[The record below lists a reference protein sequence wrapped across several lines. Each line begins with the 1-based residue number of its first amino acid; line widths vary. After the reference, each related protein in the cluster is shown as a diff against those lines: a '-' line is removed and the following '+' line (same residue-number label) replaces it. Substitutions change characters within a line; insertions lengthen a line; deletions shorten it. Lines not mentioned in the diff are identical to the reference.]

1 LVQTDL
7 GPDMGVDSPMAPPVV
22 AVVVAHDPGPW
33 FDETV
38 ASLAAQ
44 DYPNLSIL
52 VIDAASEAEVK
63 PRVGRAAPGAFV
75 RRIEA
80 NPGYGAAANEVL
92 DVVDGAA
99 FYLLC
104 HDDIAPD
111 PDAVR
116 ILVEEAYRSNA
127 AIVGPKLVR
136 WDDPRRLLQLG
147 EGIDHSGYSVPLV
160 DVDELDQEQHDAVRD
175 VFLVTGAC
183 TLVRADLFSEIGG
196 FDEGIDYLGDDLS
209 LCWRAHIAGAR
220 VIVAPDARVRHRQS
234 IGRRGPIDARR
245 LRSRHRLRVLLS
257 SYSVPSLVFAL
268 PRLAVLNALE
278 VLYSLL
284 VGRTRNAREV
294 VGAWTW
300 NLRRLDELRGA
311 RRQVKQFRRASD
323 SDVREDMVRGNARVR
338 QFLRGQIGGGEAVG
352 GLAGRGRDAAGALT
366 SGTLRVAA
374 AVWAVVALVLLA
386 GSRHLIT
393 RGMPSVGEL
402 VPFRTGPV
410 DLLREWA
417 SGWRANGLGS
427 ESPNPTLFG
436 AIGILGAA
444 FAGAMGLLRT
454 VLTLGLLPLGAVGA
468 YRLARPVGSRY
479 AQIAALLAYV
489 ANPLP
494 YDALANGRW
503 GVLALYAA
511 VPPLVALLAR
521 AAGVA
526 PFGAAEGTVGPRV
539 RIRSA
544 GQLILA
550 VGVITALV
558 AMVLPSVVVVVPGVA
573 VALAIGSAV
582 AYRGHG
588 SARMVGVALG
598 GAAVA
603 VLLQLPW
610 SLDFLLPGTTA
621 SSFTGVP
628 APAHG
633 AGLAELLRFHLGP
646 TGGGILGWALLVG
659 AALPLLIGSGERHAW
674 AVRGWT
680 LAVASWGVA
689 WLSLRDD
696 LPIPLPAPDVLLVPA
711 AAGLAIATAMGVAAF
726 QVDLPGYRFGWRQV
740 ASGVAAAAVA
750 LATLPILGASFDG
763 RWSMPAGD
771 HARALRFLDAENDD
785 HDFRTLWLGDPS
797 ALPLGS
803 WRLTDGVAYATT
815 DGGTPRL
822 EDLLVGSDD
831 GSTGLI
837 ADAVDLA
844 RTGQTARLGRL
855 LAPMGIRYVIVVQ
868 RLAPAPFSTAPR
880 PTPEGFAAT
889 LDAQLDL
896 EPLDVPAGLTVY
908 RNEAAFPVRAAVPAD
923 SDPPIDG
930 GISDAASVDLSGA
943 APVLEHPSGTL
954 GWTGTVPSGS
964 QVLVAES
971 HSSRWHLEV
980 DGHGVEQG
988 KPFGW
993 ATGFRVDE
1001 GGQASLRYRTS
1012 PVRWGLI
1019 AIQVLLWLLA
1029 LRTLLRI
1036 RLDPGLGEDG
1046 DPAPASRT
1054 AVDSWGAGG
1063 RDGDGDGDGS
1073 DGPGGGGGDR

>member
-1 LVQTDL
+1 LVQTDH
-7 GPDMGVDSPMAPPVV
+7 GPDVGVDSPMAPPVV

-38 ASLAAQ
+38 ASLAGQ

-52 VIDAASEAEVK
+52 VIDAASETEIK
-63 PRVGRAAPGAFV
+63 PRVGRSAPGAFV
-75 RRIEA
+75 RRIES

-116 ILVEEAYRSNA
+116 LLVEEAYRSNA

-175 VFLVTGAC
+175 VFTVPGAC

-220 VIVAPDARVRHRQS
+220 VIVAPDARVRHRQALD
-234 IGRRGPIDARR
+234 RRRPIEVRR
-245 LRSRHRLRVLLS
+245 LRARHRIRVLLS
-257 SYSVPSLVFAL
+257 SYSVPALVVAL
-268 PRLAVLNALE
+268 PRMAVLTTLE
-278 VLYSLL
+278 VVYTLL
-284 VGRTRNAREV
+284 VGRTRHARDLIS
-294 VGAWTW
+294 AWTW

-323 SDVREDMVRGNARVR
+323 SEVREDMVRGNARIR
-338 QFLRGQIGGGEAVG
+338 QFLRGQLGGGEAVG
-352 GLAGRGRDAAGALT
+352 GLAGRGRDAADALT

-374 AVWAVVALVLLA
+374 SVWAVVGLVLLV

-393 RGMPSVGEL
+393 RGLPSVGEL

-436 AIGILGAA
+436 AVGLLGAV

-454 VLTLGLLPLGAVGA
+454 VLTLGLLPLGAAGA
-468 YRLARPVGSRY
+468 YRLARPIGSRH
-479 AQIAALLAYV
+479 AQIAALLVYV

-494 YDALANGRW
+494 YDALAEGRW

-511 VPPLVALLAR
+511 GPPIVGLLAR

-526 PFGAAEGTVGPRV
+526 PFGSAEGAIWPRLRV
-539 RIRSA
+539 RGA
-544 GQLILA
+544 GQLVLA
-550 VGVITALV
+550 VGVVTALV
-558 AMVLPSVVVVVPGVA
+558 AMVLPSVVVVVPGI
-573 VALAIGSAV
+573 ALALAVGSAL

-588 SARMVGVALG
+588 SARMVGVAIG

-628 APAHG
+628 APSHG
-633 AGLAELLRFHLGP
+633 TGLADLLRFHVGP
-646 TGGGILGWALLVG
+646 TGGGALGWALLVG

-680 LAVASWGVA
+680 LAVASWGAA
-689 WLSLRDD
+689 WLSLRGD
-696 LPIPLPAPDVLLVPA
+696 LPFPLPAPDVLLVPA
-711 AAGLAIATAMGVAAF
+711 AVGLAISTAMGVAAF
-726 QVDLPGYRFGWRQV
+726 QHDLPGYRFGWRQV
-740 ASGVAAAAVA
+740 ASGVAAAAVG
-750 LATLPILGASFDG
+750 LATLPILGASFNG
-763 RWSMPAGD
+763 GWAMPAGD
-771 HARALRFLDAENDD
+771 HARALRFLDAENDE

-797 ALPLGS
+797 ALPLGG
-803 WRLTDGVAYATT
+803 WRLTDGLAYATT

-855 LAPMGIRYVIVVQ
+855 LAPMGIQYVVVVQ

-880 PTPEGFAAT
+880 PTPRGFLAT

-908 RNEAAFPVRAAVPAD
+908 RNQAAFPVRAAVPAD

-930 GISDAASVDLSGA
+930 GISDAASVDLSSA
-943 APVLEHPSGTL
+943 DPVLEHASGTL
-954 GWTGTVPSGS
+954 GWRGSVPSDS
-964 QVLVAES
+964 QVLIAQS
-971 HSSRWHLEV
+971 HSSHWELEV
-980 DGHGVEQG
+980 DGHKVDEGQ
-988 KPFGW
+988 PFGW
-993 ATGFRVDE
+993 ATGFEVTD
-1001 GGQASLRYRTS
+1001 GGPASLRYRTS
-1012 PVRWGLI
+1012 PLRWGLI
-1019 AIQVLLWLLA
+1019 AIEVLGWMLA

-1036 RLDPGLGEDG
+1036 RLDPGLGAGAAEAAP
-1046 DPAPASRT
+1046 PARAAVAS
-1054 AVDSWGAGG
+1054 W
-1063 RDGDGDGDGS
+1063 
-1073 DGPGGGGGDR
+1073 GGGDDEDEGDDDGGGDG